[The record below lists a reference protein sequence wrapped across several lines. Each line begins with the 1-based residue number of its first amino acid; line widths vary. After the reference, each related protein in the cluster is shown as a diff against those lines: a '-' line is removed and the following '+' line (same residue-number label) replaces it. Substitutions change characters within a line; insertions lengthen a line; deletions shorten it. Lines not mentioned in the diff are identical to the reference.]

1 MDQAPPKKMAPG
13 DDMHLTLLMAPHN
26 LNLVTGQDRQHLLAF
41 GRAAFEAGKAAAAA
55 QQGVQPEGEHSAT
68 YGMNIAKRILH
79 VGGRE
84 NAQTYIEFGS
94 VDAVR
99 ALVGQV
105 LRDLP
110 NGCPDF
116 PATHPTTQGAGCQY
130 VFGYGAPAEGVPAQA
145 ETLRAELAEA
155 TEAADNWRRLALQFD
170 NHRMQ
175 ALGHLRQLVRI
186 DDGYAEAQ
194 SAEQFLAAPP
204 LDGEAVLAQRIAAL
218 AAATQPAAQ
227 GLDAQTLEAMKEA
240 ESVLNSINTGKQH
253 RVVQADGEVT
263 YWQREEW
270 CKWATGEVLPKVTA
284 ALAAQ
289 AKQGGV

>member
-116 PATHPTTQGAGCQY
+116 PATHPTTQGLEQD
-130 VFGYGAPAEGVPAQA
+130 EQ
-145 ETLRAELAEA
+145 
-155 TEAADNWRRLALQFD
+155 
-170 NHRMQ
+170 
-175 ALGHLRQLVRI
+175 RQLEIGSAIERACIDLPMGTELIVSLEKGAGTVTLFDSNGNEFDHFQEDHETFAERI
-186 DDGYAEAQ
+186 HAAIDGAIA
-194 SAEQFLAAPP
+194 AEQ
-204 LDGEAVLAQRIAAL
+204 V
-218 AAATQPAAQ
+218 
-227 GLDAQTLEAMKEA
+227 
-240 ESVLNSINTGKQH
+240 
-253 RVVQADGEVT
+253 
-263 YWQREEW
+263 
-270 CKWATGEVLPKVTA
+270 
-284 ALAAQ
+284 AAQ